1 MPIAYKWHLITD
13 LPDDAKSLTE
23 GELDSLRLVWDSQ
36 KTELIEH
43 GALEEFDKRLRR
55 EWAIETGIIE
65 NVYTLDRG
73 ITRTLIDKGI
83 DAALIPHG
91 ATDKDSKLVARIIQD
106 HYDTLESMFD
116 FVGGQRKLSTSYIK
130 ELHAALL
137 RNQQTYT
144 VVDQLGRAFEKKLEK
159 GQYKTESNS
168 PTRPDGSIHEY
179 SPPEHVASEMDRLV
193 AMYHEH
199 EARDVPAEVRSA
211 WLHHRFAQIHPFA
224 DGNGRVARA
233 LASLVFI
240 KTGLFPLIVKRED
253 WARYVEAL
261 ETADRGDLRTL
272 VALFVEAQRTALIQ
286 ATEAAYD
293 VSPISSAQEAI
304 AAVRDR
310 LLQRGRV
317 PLKEWLAA
325 KDIANNLVN
334 AATQRFWQISQQL
347 EQEIGGGAKGFSFA
361 SSGGQEQSPTPADDV
376 LTKVVQNAGYIA
388 NFGEYSKLVQL
399 FLNTDRHDWFG
410 LTFHSVG
417 PRYRGIIGV
426 LAYLVVQ
433 GKEPQLIEGGSF
445 QVNYE
450 EGSATAQTRFST
462 WLEKMIVEGL
472 GAWRRSL

>member
-1 MPIAYKWHLITD
+1 MPTAYKWHLITD
-13 LPDDAKSLTE
+13 LPDDPKSLTD

-36 KTELIEH
+36 KAELIEH
-43 GALEEFDKRLRR
+43 KALDEFDKRLRR

-73 ITRTLIDKGI
+73 VTRTLIDKGI
-83 DAALIPHG
+83 DAALIPHA
-91 ATDKDSKLVARIIQD
+91 ATDRDNTLVARIIQD
-106 HYDTLESMFD
+106 HYDTLEGMFD
-116 FVGGQRKLSTSYIK
+116 FVGGQRQLSTSYIK
-130 ELHAALL
+130 ELHASLL

-144 VVDQLGRAFEKKLEK
+144 VVDQTGRAFEKKLEK

-168 PTRPDGSIHEY
+168 PTRLDGSIHEY

-193 AMYHEH
+193 TMYHEH
-199 EARDVPAEVRSA
+199 EARNAPAEVRAA

-240 KTGLFPLIVKRED
+240 RSGLFPLIVKRED

-261 ETADRGDLRTL
+261 ETADLGDLRTL

-310 LLQRGRV
+310 LLQRGRL

-325 KDIANNLVN
+325 KDTANQLLQFAAQRIA
-334 AATQRFWQISQQL
+334 QIVQQL
-347 EQEIGGGAKGFSFA
+347 TLEIGRAGKGFSFGSNGPQA
-361 SSGGQEQSPTPADDV
+361 QFQVDDV
-376 LTKVVQNAGYIA
+376 LKRVVQKGGYIA
-388 NFGEYSKLVQL
+388 NFEEYSAAVQL
-399 FLNTDRHDWFG
+399 FLNTDR
-410 LTFHSVG
+410 
-417 PRYRGIIGV
+417 
-426 LAYLVVQ
+426 Q
-433 GKEPQLIEGGSF
+433 
-445 QVNYE
+445 
-450 EGSATAQTRFST
+450 
-462 WLEKMIVEGL
+462 
-472 GAWRRSL
+472 

>member
-43 GALEEFDKRLRR
+43 GALEEFDERLRR

-91 ATDKDSKLVARIIQD
+91 ATDKDSTLVARIIQD

-116 FVGGQRKLSTSYIK
+116 FVGGQRKLSTSHIK

-144 VVDQLGRAFEKKLEK
+144 VVDKLGRAFEKKLEK

-168 PTRPDGSIHEY
+168 PTRPDGSIHEH

-199 EARDVPAEVRSA
+199 EARSVPAEVRAA

-261 ETADRGDLRTL
+261 ETADRGGSKDSRG
-272 VALFVEAQRTALIQ
+272 V
-286 ATEAAYD
+286 
-293 VSPISSAQEAI
+293 
-304 AAVRDR
+304 VR
-310 LLQRGRV
+310 
-317 PLKEWLAA
+317 
-325 KDIANNLVN
+325 
-334 AATQRFWQISQQL
+334 
-347 EQEIGGGAKGFSFA
+347 
-361 SSGGQEQSPTPADDV
+361 
-376 LTKVVQNAGYIA
+376 
-388 NFGEYSKLVQL
+388 
-399 FLNTDRHDWFG
+399 
-410 LTFHSVG
+410 
-417 PRYRGIIGV
+417 
-426 LAYLVVQ
+426 
-433 GKEPQLIEGGSF
+433 
-445 QVNYE
+445 
-450 EGSATAQTRFST
+450 
-462 WLEKMIVEGL
+462 
-472 GAWRRSL
+472 